1 MPFYFWTVI
10 LGMAIGATLTW
21 FLVADHP
28 FETREAPAGPVD
40 DLEAGTIVEEL
51 KTEGTELA
59 EETVVRVLELHGR
72 YIVGRRSAR
81 RQAESTSDEA
91 EQAASVEGV
100 EDGEAV
106 DPASSSAAA
115 ADNATRGEDA
125 SGS

>member
-40 DLEAGTIVEEL
+40 DLEAGVIADSL
-51 KTEGTELA
+51 KAEGTELP
-59 EETVVRVLELHGR
+59 EDTIVRVLKLHGV

-81 RQAESTSDEA
+81 LRAEATETTGEPEA
-91 EQAASVEGV
+91 IDHAE
-100 EDGEAV
+100 
-106 DPASSSAAA
+106 PA
-115 ADNATRGEDA
+115 
-125 SGS
+125 